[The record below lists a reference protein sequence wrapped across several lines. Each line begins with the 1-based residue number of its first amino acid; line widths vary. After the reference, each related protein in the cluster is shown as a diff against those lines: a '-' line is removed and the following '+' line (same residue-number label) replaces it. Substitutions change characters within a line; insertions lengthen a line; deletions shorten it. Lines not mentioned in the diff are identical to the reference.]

1 MKGET
6 YAMGSACTWDER
18 RQAVLGIAGVKRIA
32 GEEADEICK
41 GDRSHLTKDLIFHM
55 KVGTLCHRIC
65 GVA

>member
-1 MKGET
+1 M
-6 YAMGSACTWDER
+6 
-18 RQAVLGIAGVKRIA
+18 LGIAGVKRTA

-41 GDRSHLTKDLIFHM
+41 GDSSHLTKDHIFHM